1 MARRPGF
8 TLVELLVT
16 LALLAIL
23 AAALIP
29 VLASARALALRV
41 VCTSR
46 LKDLTLACNLYRSEK
61 DAYPVQPGTTAGT
74 QVVVSTNPVDLPALT
89 PSLVPPPTPTDMDA
103 SFLNVLQPYL
113 RFPRVADTVEAGELP
128 HVLQSPTVEDADGA
142 ARQSVIEFTFSKPW
156 LYTGYAYCVRPKDQT
171 LLPAVKLLKH
181 KRVPSP
187 RGEEGRLVIWADDVH
202 WSSPDRAWSFSHAA
216 PRAKPGPRPL
226 TYFEPQGLLGQ
237 HRAFT
242 DGSVEWVEGTEFDLD
257 IRGKNGSADDR
268 ASLSV
273 SDLFFFWF

>member
-8 TLVELLVT
+8 TLVELLVS

-29 VLASARALALRV
+29 ALASVRALALRV

-46 LKDLTLACNLYRSEK
+46 LKDLTVACNMYRSEK
-61 DAYPVQPGTTAGT
+61 HAYPLQPGTTAGT
-74 QVVVSTNPVDLPALT
+74 QVIVSTNPVDVPALT
-89 PSLVPPPTPTDMDA
+89 PSLVPPPAPTDMDA

-113 RFPRVADTVEAGELP
+113 RFPRVADKAEAGELP
-128 HVLQSPTVEDADGA
+128 HVLQSPTVEDADDA

-156 LYTGYAYCVRPKDQT
+156 LYTGYAYCVRPKDNT
-171 LLPAVKLLKH
+171 LLPAVKLLKR

-202 WSSPDRAWSFSHAA
+202 WSSPDQAWSFSHAA
-216 PRAKPGPRPL
+216 PGAKRGPRPL

-257 IRGKNGSADDR
+257 IHGKNGSAGDR

-273 SDLFFFWF
+273 SDLYFFWF